1 MVSKARKAP
10 LFWGAFIFITLYLLR
25 RFTSLVDWF
34 FDPLQNRF
42 TMSNKT
48 QQRIYD
54 AAIPRL
60 VRNFTQLQSELLARL
75 MVAQAAHETGNFTSN
90 VFRNNLNAYGYKRFT
105 RSPYQKKVDGFKS
118 PEGNN
123 YAAYND
129 VADSAREV
137 ADWLGRRKADFNK
150 VTNGTQ
156 YAEALKKNGFFTDG
170 LGNYTAALNKHYNT
184 IYA

>member
-10 LFWGAFIFITLYLLR
+10 LIWGVFIFIIIFLLR
-25 RFTSLVDWF
+25 RFTSLLDWF
-34 FDPLQNRF
+34 FDLIQNKF
-42 TMSNKT
+42 TMSSNT
-48 QQRIYD
+48 QKRIYE

-60 VRNFTQLQSELLARL
+60 VRNFTSAQAELLAQF

-129 VADSAREV
+129 VADSSREV
-137 ADWLGRRKADFNK
+137 ADWIGRRKSDFNK
-150 VTNGTQ
+150 VKTPTE
-156 YAEALKKNGFFTDG
+156 YAAALKKHGFFNDG
-170 LGNYTAALNKHYNT
+170 LQNYTTALNKHYNT
-184 IYA
+184 FYA